1 MPSSPNTPSALY
13 LLAKS
18 WTCFSTMCPLGVS
31 KPPRYRYDISKRFA
45 EPCASLL
52 QLVQLV
58 IIQHSHFTRMTT
70 YDLQMFNDTD
80 VPVVEHLCMASIFC
94 LPPTSSVQQHFGVRL
109 LWLSPALCAPGR
121 GGGGCGCGDFVSNI
135 SYDLTSNSKCELNLL
150 TGETMTSSQP
160 RRRSKPGC

>member
-1 MPSSPNTPSALY
+1 MLLDNVSLRSEQAAALRICY
-13 LLAKS
+13 
-18 WTCFSTMCPLGVS
+18 
-31 KPPRYRYDISKRFA
+31 SKRFA

-80 VPVVEHLCMASIFC
+80 VPVVEHLCMASIFF

-109 LWLSPALCAPGR
+109 LLLPLHLALPVEAVAAAAMTMIGEV
-121 GGGGCGCGDFVSNI
+121 GLAMDF
-135 SYDLTSNSKCELNLL
+135 D
-150 TGETMTSSQP
+150 SSDAT
-160 RRRSKPGC
+160 